1 MFFGEVDG
9 CVLDA
14 VAGQNFIGC
23 NHDSFPP
30 APMLALEAR
39 AWAKAPEK

>member
-14 VAGQNFIGC
+14 VAGQNFIWCG
-23 NHDSFPP
+23 
-30 APMLALEAR
+30 AGGAR
-39 AWAKAPEK
+39 VVPSKSREIAHYKL